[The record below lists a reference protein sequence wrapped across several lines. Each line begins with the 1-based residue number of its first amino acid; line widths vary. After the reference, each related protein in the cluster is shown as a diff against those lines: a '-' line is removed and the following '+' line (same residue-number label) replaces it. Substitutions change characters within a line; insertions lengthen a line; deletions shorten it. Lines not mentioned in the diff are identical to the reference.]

1 MRSRT
6 IKKKIETRKD
16 MKKLYLKPE
25 LEIVELELESMVA
38 ATGGTSPTQ
47 NPSNP
52 VTGPSFDESREFT
65 EY

>member
-1 MRSRT
+1 
-6 IKKKIETRKD
+6 

-38 ATGGTSPTQ
+38 ATGGGTSPTQ